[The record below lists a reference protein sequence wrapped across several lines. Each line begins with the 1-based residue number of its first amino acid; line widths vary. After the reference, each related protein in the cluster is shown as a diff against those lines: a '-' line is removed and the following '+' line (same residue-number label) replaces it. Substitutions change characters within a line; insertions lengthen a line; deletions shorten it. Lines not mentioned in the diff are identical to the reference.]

1 MLWVK
6 LKLMRENIKLWRVVE
21 KIMLNFIFV
30 DEKLFVQFLRFMYFL
45 FKFKKKKKFNKM
57 FVKKV
62 KILYGIVYVDVF

>member
-1 MLWVK
+1 M
-6 LKLMRENIKLWRVVE
+6 
-21 KIMLNFIFV
+21 MLNFIFV

>member
-21 KIMLNFIFV
+21 KMMLNFIFV

-62 KILYGIVYVDVF
+62 KILCGIVYVDVF

>member
-6 LKLMRENIKLWRVVE
+6 LKLMRENVKLWRVVE
-21 KIMLNFIFV
+21 KMMLNFIFV

>member
-21 KIMLNFIFV
+21 KMMLNFIFV

-45 FKFKKKKKFNKM
+45 FKFKKKKNFNKM

>member
-21 KIMLNFIFV
+21 KMMLNFIFV

-45 FKFKKKKKFNKM
+45 FKFKKKKKLNKM

>member
-21 KIMLNFIFV
+21 KMMLNFILV

>member
-21 KIMLNFIFV
+21 KMMLNFIFV

-45 FKFKKKKKFNKM
+45 FKFKNKKKFNKM

>member
-6 LKLMRENIKLWRVVE
+6 LKLMRENIKLRRVVE
-21 KIMLNFIFV
+21 KMMLNFIFV

>member
-21 KIMLNFIFV
+21 KMMLNFIFV